1 MQLFSLFNKVNLW
14 ATTEEK
20 EVLYEYFEPTG
31 EMTIDTGVLIHK
43 LSYLEHLQVAKNS
56 FVELDSVVKTA
67 LEAWE
72 SQYNCLLE
80 ELETLNS
87 ANNYP
92 EFRNTLLSLA
102 GHQEEKAI
110 AMGYSEFLCGTSLE
124 EALVKAGALNFNP
137 IELREPRKKPKIKN
151 GK

>member
-20 EVLYEYFEPTG
+20 EVLYEYFEPTR
-31 EMTIDTGVLIHK
+31 EMTIDTGVLIYK

-67 LEAWE
+67 LEVWE

-80 ELETLNS
+80 ELKSLNS
-87 ANNYP
+87 ANNYS

-110 AMGYSEFLCGTSLE
+110 AMGYSEFLSGASLE